1 MKTRGNKKR
10 EEDKKKFRLAIV
22 VVSIATVIAIILAST
37 IGSQKF
43 GFFHSLALDMLGP
56 FQKGINSITLKIQQ
70 TKQNYFGLLKVREE
84 NIKLWLELREARRA
98 SHLNREAL
106 ATNARLKKL
115 LDLRD
120 FTNIPSVSANITGKD
135 PSLWFR
141 TVIIDR
147 GSNDNVKKGMPVV
160 TADGI
165 VGQILEV
172 AANHSKVLLT
182 IDPSSAIDVLVQ
194 KSRARGILKGTGS
207 IVHSLEYILKN
218 ADINEGDYIV
228 TAGYGG
234 IFPPGM
240 PVGQVTKITKKQRGM
255 FHEIEVT
262 STVDFHT
269 LEQVLVL
276 LQPQPFPE
284 NP

>member
-1 MKTRGNKKR
+1 MRTRGNKKR
-10 EEDKKKFRLAIV
+10 EADQKKFRLALV
-22 VVSIATVIAIILAST
+22 VVFVATVIAIMLVST

-43 GFFHSLALDMLGP
+43 GLFHSLALDMLGP
-56 FQKGINSITLKIQQ
+56 FQKGINSLTLKVQQ
-70 TKQNYFGLLKVREE
+70 TKQDYLDLLEVREE
-84 NIKLWLELREARRA
+84 NEKLWHELREARRA

-115 LDLRD
+115 LELKD
-120 FTNIPSVSANITGKD
+120 FSRTPSVSANITGKD

-218 ADINEGDYIV
+218 VDINEGDYIV

-234 IFPPGM
+234 IFPPGL

-284 NP
+284 SP